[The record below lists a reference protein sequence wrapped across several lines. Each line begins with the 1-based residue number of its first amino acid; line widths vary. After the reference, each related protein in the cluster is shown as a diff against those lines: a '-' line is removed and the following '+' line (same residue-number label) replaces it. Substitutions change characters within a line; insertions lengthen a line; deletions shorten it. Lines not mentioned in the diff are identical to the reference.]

1 MNFNDVLKQAENN
14 ARSIRDRLLNAA
26 DERYR
31 RKMDDLQ
38 REYAAERA
46 SIEEAFGM
54 DVTEN
59 T

>member
-14 ARSIRDRLLNAA
+14 ARCIRDRLLNAA

-46 SIEEAFGM
+46 AIEEAFGM
-54 DVTEN
+54 DMAEN